1 MIKKRTSIF
10 DVAKHAGVS
19 HQTVSRVINVK
30 PNVSASTRQKVL
42 QAINNLGYSVN
53 TAARSLASGKSSTV
67 GIINLNTTLYG
78 PVSMH
83 HAIQDTANQ
92 LNYKIIYV
100 TVDGIKVSQVR
111 AAIKKLVHSNVDGI
125 LSIVPRG
132 LSTFTNKELA
142 SYSVPIIVR
151 DHPNIPSGIK
161 VNQEFVAETATNFL
175 INLGHKHIA
184 FIGGDPQWYDAKERH
199 KGWSIALKKAKLKKS
214 IFYEG
219 DWSAESGYKL
229 CKKLLSGSKSF
240 TAIVVCSDHVSLGVL
255 KALNESKK
263 NFVSVIS
270 TDNMRES
277 AFYFP
282 SLSTVT
288 HDFEEMGKRYFL
300 YLLSLINNEALPT
313 FPDGVGVELIAREST
328 KVTRVLK

>member
-1 MIKKRTSIF
+1 MIKKKASIF
-10 DVAKHAGVS
+10 DVAKRAGVS
-19 HQTVSRVINVK
+19 HQTVSRVINLK
-30 PNVSASTRQKVL
+30 PNVSAPTRQKVL
-42 QAINNLGYSVN
+42 RAIRDLGYSVN
-53 TAARSLASGKSSTV
+53 TAARSLASGKSSTI
-67 GIINLNTTLYG
+67 GLINLNSTLHG

-83 HAIQDTANQ
+83 HAIQATANQ
-92 LNYKIIYV
+92 LNYKIRYV
-100 TVDGIKVSQVR
+100 TVDDIRLSEVR
-111 AAIKKLVHSNVDGI
+111 ATIEMLVHSNVDGI
-125 LSIVPRG
+125 LSVVPRG
-132 LSTFTNKELA
+132 LSTFSNKELED
-142 SYSVPIIVR
+142 YPIPIIVR

-161 VNQEFVAETATNFL
+161 VNQEFVAETATNFV
-175 INLGHKHIA
+175 INLGHKNIA
-184 FIGGDPQWYDAKERH
+184 YIGGDPQWYDAKERL
-199 KGWSIALKKAKLKKS
+199 KGWSLALKKAKLQNS
-214 IFYEG
+214 MFYEG

-263 NFVSVIS
+263 NYVSVIS

-300 YLLSLINNEALPT
+300 YLLSLINNEAVPT
-313 FPDGVGVELIAREST
+313 FPDGVGVELVAREST
-328 KVTRVLK
+328 RVTRLLK